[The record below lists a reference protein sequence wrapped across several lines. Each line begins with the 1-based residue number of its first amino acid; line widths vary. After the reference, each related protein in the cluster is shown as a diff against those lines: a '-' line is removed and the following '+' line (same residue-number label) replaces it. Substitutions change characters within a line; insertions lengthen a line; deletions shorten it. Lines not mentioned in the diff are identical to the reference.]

1 MNPFQGT
8 FSLYATPEL
17 SGERQAQVEVGSVGL
32 VLAVTGSFMYV
43 LVGDRLGW
51 AAFGLFDRVL

>member
-1 MNPFQGT
+1 
-8 FSLYATPEL
+8 LYATPEL